1 MPPSLCNC
9 VFDSLHWASPDDL
22 PSWLGLEYC
31 GFLCKR
37 IDAFPRFCGGFLD
50 DHEFRESRH
59 KECSSFL
66 EFFVTYAG
74 ESLDH
79 ALDILA

>member
-1 MPPSLCNC
+1 MQFIIERDYFRQCHC

-37 IDAFPRFCGGFLD
+37 IDAITLLLWQV
-50 DHEFRESRH
+50 S
-59 KECSSFL
+59 
-66 EFFVTYAG
+66 
-74 ESLDH
+74 
-79 ALDILA
+79 